1 MNHQPT
7 IMIVAGETSGDLHG
21 AGLMRQIN
29 QLSPGVR
36 FSGMGGRRMMA
47 AGLHPSHS
55 GNGVFGTAGLVE
67 VLSRLGDVL
76 SCLRT
81 LKTSMRR
88 ERPSLFIPVDFPDFN
103 FRLARQARRLGIPV
117 AYFISPQVWA
127 WRRGRIKTLA
137 RMVDRMLVIFPFEE
151 ALFRTGGI
159 DTVFVGHPLLDV
171 VGPEPTAEDKRK
183 ARDELGLAPEETVVA
198 LLPGSRK
205 NEIRRILPTLLDTAK
220 RMAPGPPIRFVLV
233 RAAHLAQDPE
243 MDRLLSGNVVPGLSV
258 VSEGQLYP
266 VLRAADA
273 AVVASGTVTLETALH
288 LVPMTVVYRV
298 SPLTYLLGRALVRLE
313 HFAMVNL
320 IAGREVAVELIQNDL
335 TPDRLEA
342 ELTRLLDPAAAK
354 EIQSSLGEVRRRL
367 GSSGAYR
374 RCAEAVLDLLPR
386 RSLSRLSPDARD

>member
-1 MNHQPT
+1 MDDQPT

-29 QLSPGVR
+29 KLMPGVR
-36 FSGMGGRRMMA
+36 FSGMGGRRMIA
-47 AGLHPSHS
+47 AGLVPSHS
-55 GNGVFGTAGLVE
+55 GSGVFGTAGLVE
-67 VLSRLGDVL
+67 VLSGLGDVL

-103 FRLARQARRLGIPV
+103 FRLGRQARQLGIPV

-151 ALFRTGGI
+151 ALFRAGGI

-171 VGPEPTAEDKRK
+171 VGPEPTAEDKRR
-183 ARDELGLAPEETVVA
+183 AREELGLAPEETVVA

-205 NEIRRILPTLLDTAK
+205 NEVRRILPTLLHTAK
-220 RMAPGPPIRFVLV
+220 RLAPKRAIHFVLV

-243 MDRLLSGNVVPGLSV
+243 MERLLSGSGVPGLSV
-258 VSEGQLYP
+258 VPEGQLYP

-273 AVVASGTVTLETALH
+273 AVVASGTVTVETALL
-288 LVPMTVVYRV
+288 LVPSGGGTDPERPHPGPPGSRADPSAGPGGGEGDPALPGGGAPPAGVYRGL
-298 SPLTYLLGRALVRLE
+298 PALR
-313 HFAMVNL
+313 
-320 IAGREVAVELIQNDL
+320 
-335 TPDRLEA
+335 
-342 ELTRLLDPAAAK
+342 
-354 EIQSSLGEVRRRL
+354 
-367 GSSGAYR
+367 
-374 RCAEAVLDLLPR
+374 
-386 RSLSRLSPDARD
+386 